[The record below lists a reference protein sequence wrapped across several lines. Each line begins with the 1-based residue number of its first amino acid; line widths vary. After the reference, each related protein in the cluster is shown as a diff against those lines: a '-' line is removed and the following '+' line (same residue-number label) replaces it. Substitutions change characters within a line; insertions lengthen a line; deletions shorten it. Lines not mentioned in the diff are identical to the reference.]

1 MEVKKGGNEK
11 NCNKKLE
18 VKKRLEVKE
27 KVWSQVK
34 SLEVKKRVGSEIK
47 SGK

>member
-1 MEVKKGGNEK
+1 MKLKVRSEKKNWKCNKKLEVKKGGSEK

-27 KVWSQVK
+27 
-34 SLEVKKRVGSEIK
+34 RV
-47 SGK
+47 